1 MRNICIDS
9 TRRRRIETVP
19 IDEQHDTTYEENTH
33 DKCEELYIEV
43 KSIIDRELTPQ
54 QKRILEL
61 KDIEGYSIE
70 EIAEMLEANEN
81 AIRMNLSRARKK
93 IRECY
98 RKEAINE

>member
-1 MRNICIDS
+1 M
-9 TRRRRIETVP
+9 
-19 IDEQHDTTYEENTH
+19 
-33 DKCEELYIEV
+33 
-43 KSIIDRELTPQ
+43 TPQ